1 MCESFDKNFATQN
14 ISVRSIE
21 LSRKHT
27 KELRELE
34 NTLSGR
40 NLLNQGP
47 GIRAIY
53 ELLENQLRE
62 SLEIR
67 INCIL
72 DSIKKD
78 LIVSDDDEKK
88 MWLLIEPFI
97 INQSKAIQSLISS
110 RFARSGLPRN
120 KSQYVEYSARFRG
133 EYKSKLHVEIMRI
146 NKNIAQSSMPK
157 KRQNNDDIID
167 VKPNIFGI
175 GLNLNAA
182 WRKIKNYFTFKQ

>member
-53 ELLENQLRE
+53 DLLENQLRE

-120 KSQYVEYSARFRG
+120 KSQHVEYSARFRG